1 MDIGRRE
8 HNLTMT
14 NKIMPNKDTIFS
26 KIRQKPSWF
35 KLAKL
40 GGCSLLLIGLLGGG
54 YAWSQQ
60 GRSGMQYVTE
70 RVDRGN
76 LAVKVSATGT
86 LSPTNS
92 VDVGSELSG
101 TIAAVLV
108 DYNDRVKKGQVLAIL
123 DTIKLKQQIAKSQ
136 AALKAAEASVAQ
148 SRATVAETGATV
160 KRYEEVSRLSGGKV
174 PAPTEM
180 DTARAK
186 LARAQADLN
195 SALASVAEARATLQ
209 SNETDLAKST
219 IRAPIDGVVLSRSV
233 SKGQTVAAS
242 LSVTTL
248 FTLAEDLAKM
258 ELVVSVAESDVGQ
271 VRAGQ
276 AAEFNVDAHPDKPF
290 PATIKLVRVASKT
303 VDNVVSYQTVLSVDN
318 RDLALLPGMTA
329 TADILV
335 AEKKGALRVPNAA
348 LRFEPS
354 TIPSAA
360 PSGNVLSF
368 LMPRPPGPG
377 QAPRNASAPAKV
389 SSGKGMARVWIN
401 TPAGPRP
408 VGVQTGL
415 SDGKYTEIESAEL
428 KEGDEVIT
436 DTASAKKS

>member
-1 MDIGRRE
+1 
-8 HNLTMT
+8 MT
-14 NKIMPNKDTIFS
+14 DNIMPNKNILFS
-26 KIRQKPSWF
+26 KIKLAPGWF

-40 GGCSLLLIGLLGGG
+40 GGCTLLLVGLLGGG
-54 YAWSQQ
+54 YAWSQY
-60 GRSGMQYVTE
+60 GRTGVQYVTE
-70 RVDRGN
+70 PVRVGDITTR
-76 LAVKVSATGT
+76 VSATGT

-108 DYNDRVKKGQVLAIL
+108 DYNDRVKKGQVLAVL
-123 DTIKLKQQIAKSQ
+123 DTTKLKQQIAKSQ

-148 SRATVAETGATV
+148 NRATVTETSATV

-180 DTARAK
+180 DAARAK
-186 LARAQADLN
+186 LERAQADLN
-195 SALASVAEARATLQ
+195 SALATVAEARATLQ
-209 SNETDLAKST
+209 SNETDLAKSS
-219 IRAPIDGVVLSRSV
+219 IRAPIDGVVLSRAV

-248 FTLAEDLAKM
+248 FTLAEDLKKM

-290 PATIKLVRVASKT
+290 PASIKLIRVASKT

-318 RDLALLPGMTA
+318 QDLALLPGMTA

-335 AEKKGALRVPNAA
+335 TEKKGVLRIPNAA
-348 LRFEPS
+348 LRFEPTAATS
-354 TIPSAA
+354 TKPG
-360 PSGNVLSF
+360 SGGVLSL
-368 LMPRPPGPG
+368 LMPRPPGSA
-377 QAPRNASAPAKV
+377 QAARTASAPAKAGG
-389 SSGKGMARVWIN
+389 GKGVARVWVN
-401 TPAGPRP
+401 TPSGPHP
-408 VGVQTGL
+408 VTVQTGL

-436 DTASAKKS
+436 DTAATKKS

>member
-1 MDIGRRE
+1 MTDDI
-8 HNLTMT
+8 MQ
-14 NKIMPNKDTIFS
+14 NKQTFLSRHGLAPGW
-26 KIRQKPSWF
+26 R

-40 GGCSLLLIGLLGGG
+40 SGGALLLAGLLGGG
-54 YAWSQQ
+54 YAWSQH
-60 GRSGMQYVTE
+60 GRSGVQYVTE
-70 RVDRGN
+70 AVNLGN

-123 DTIKLKQQIAKSQ
+123 DTTKLKQQIAKSQ

-148 SRATVAETGATV
+148 NRATVTETSATV

-180 DTARAK
+180 DAARAK
-186 LARAQADLN
+186 LERAQADLN
-195 SALASVAEARATLQ
+195 SALATVAEARATLQ
-209 SNETDLAKST
+209 SNQTDLEKST
-219 IRAPIDGVVLSRSV
+219 IRAPIDGIVLSRSV

-248 FTLAEDLAKM
+248 FTLAEDLSKM

-290 PATIKLVRVASKT
+290 PATIKLIRVASKT
-303 VDNVVSYQTVLSVDN
+303 VDNVVSYQAVLSVEN
-318 RDLALLPGMTA
+318 KDLALLPGMTA

-335 AEKKGALRVPNAA
+335 AEKKEVLRVPNAA

-354 TIPSAA
+354 NAA
-360 PSGNVLSF
+360 TPKSSGGILSL
-368 LMPRPPGPG
+368 LMPRPP
-377 QAPRNASAPAKV
+377 APAQTARNASAPAKAG
-389 SSGKGMARVWIN
+389 SNKGIAQVWIN
-401 TPAGPRP
+401 TSTGLRSIA
-408 VGVQTGL
+408 VKTGL
-415 SDGKYTEIESAEL
+415 SDGKYTEIESPEL
-428 KEGDEVIT
+428 KEGNEVIT
-436 DTASAKKS
+436 DTIATKKS